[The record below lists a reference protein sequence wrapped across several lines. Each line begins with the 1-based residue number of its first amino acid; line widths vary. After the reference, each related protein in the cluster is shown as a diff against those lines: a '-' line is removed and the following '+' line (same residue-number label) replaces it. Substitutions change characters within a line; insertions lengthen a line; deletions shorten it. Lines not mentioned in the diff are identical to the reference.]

1 MNLNGVK
8 KGHSFKVNPK
18 PCKEQPN
25 EEANDSLDIGYVDES
40 ENSVVRK
47 LNLREF
53 NMNKKQKKVAVVAII
68 FIFFT
73 LLFHPY
79 NLLIPESDGKKLYH
93 NGYKFIWQSGPFQ
106 EFDYFKLLIEWVA
119 ILIIA
124 ALAYKIYESNN
135 E

>member
-8 KGHSFKVNPK
+8 KAHSFKVNPK

-25 EEANDSLDIGYVDES
+25 EEANDSLDISYVNES
-40 ENSVVRK
+40 ENRAVGK
-47 LNLREF
+47 LNLRNF
-53 NMNKKQKKVAVVAII
+53 IMNIKQKKVAVVAII
-68 FIFFT
+68 LILFT
-73 LLFHPY
+73 LLYHPY
-79 NLLIPESDGKKLYH
+79 NLMVPFSEGKKLID

-106 EFDYFKLLIEWVA
+106 EFDYFKLLIEWLA

-124 ALAYKIYESNN
+124 ALAYKIYEIDN